1 MPTPDGRSWLTSD
14 AIATKLG
21 QAMIDDPRLPEQLR
35 TFLLDHKAVAKSVLK
50 DAFVETEI
58 GLEFKIARLCEKL
71 RDAIDAGNITTFD
84 EVRDSIKDIYT
95 LAFLNQ
101 FDEEGE
107 LLT

>member
-14 AIATKLG
+14 EIATKLG
-21 QAMIDDPRLPEQLR
+21 QAMIDDPRLPDQLR
-35 TFLLDHKAVAKSVLK
+35 TFLLDNKAVAKDVLK
-50 DAFVETEI
+50 DSFLTTGI

-84 EVRDSIKDIYT
+84 EVRTSIKDIYT
-95 LAFLNQ
+95 LTFLDQ

-107 LLT
+107 LLP